1 MTAEEL
7 AVLFHDT
14 YERLSTD
21 FGYTTRQ
28 DTRKFNPDSPNGRLM
43 IATCK
48 EVLEVFATENTRLR
62 QMVSDLQSGM
72 YVNCV
77 YCGYRYGPV
86 GETPVAMA
94 DVLKAH
100 IETCPK
106 HPMSKIKRERD
117 ALLDLGKRAW
127 RLSTMAAASQ
137 RRNRRAF
144 LADLLDRVEV
154 FQDRCKELRGLGLDV
169 TNAGKGTMPME
180 RRDKDFI

>member
-7 AVLFHDT
+7 AVLFHNT

-48 EVLEVFATENTRLR
+48 EVLEVFAAENARLR

-77 YCGYRYGPV
+77 YCGHRYGPA

-100 IETCPK
+100 IEVCPR
-106 HPMSKIKRERD
+106 HPMSKIKHERD
-117 ALLDLGKRAW
+117 VLLDLGKRAW
-127 RLSTMAAASQ
+127 RLSTIAAASQ
-137 RRNRRAF
+137 RHNCRDF
-144 LADLLDRVEV
+144 LTDLLDRVEA
-154 FQDRCKELRGLGLDV
+154 FQDRCVELRGLGLDV
-169 TNAGKGTMPME
+169 TNGGKGTMPME
-180 RRDKDFI
+180 RRDKDSI